1 MADSCV
7 FCSIVSGKSPADVVL
22 NTPDVLGIVPLN
34 PVTPG
39 HVIFLPK
46 VHVADATDDPT
57 ITGETMRAASLYGKY
72 RSSSDS
78 MNLITSVGEEA
89 TQSVYHLHI
98 HLVPRRHCDLLPLPW
113 SPMEE
118 VVTSYQSLQPDG
130 SLWCES
136 HSPGEVLKMSSTFS
150 GQLTFQKYVHTKSEG
165 QWVPWD
171 IS

>member
-1 MADSCV
+1 MTDSCV

-22 NTPDVLGIVPLN
+22 DTPDVLGIVPLN
-34 PVTPG
+34 PVTSG

-72 RSSSDS
+72 RAISDS
-78 MNLITSVGEEA
+78 MNLITSVGEDA

-113 SPMEE
+113 TPMEE

-150 GQLTFQKYVHTKSEG
+150 GQLTFQKHVHTKSKG